1 MQAST
6 NYFATEPTTS
16 GVSAGL
22 VDAYVTGVYVNGGTH
37 YASTWGGLGI
47 STDGGATFTNDTIEN
62 CLGDDFVFGTFV
74 SGGIIYVATGGGLSI
89 SNGLGAGCHTSGG
102 GTEVLADT
110 GISTPTSSLAAIG
123 LGLFAILLGCVGL
136 RRRS

>member
-1 MQAST
+1 M
-6 NYFATEPTTS
+6 
-16 GVSAGL
+16 
-22 VDAYVTGVYVNGGTH
+22 TGVYVNGGRL

-47 STDGGATFTNDTIEN
+47 STDGGVTFTNDTTEN
-62 CLGDDFVFGTFV
+62 CLGDDFVLGTFV

-89 SNGLGAGCHTSGG
+89 SNGLGAGCPTS
-102 GTEVLADT
+102 TLADT

-123 LGLFAILLGCVGL
+123 IGLFAILLGCVGL